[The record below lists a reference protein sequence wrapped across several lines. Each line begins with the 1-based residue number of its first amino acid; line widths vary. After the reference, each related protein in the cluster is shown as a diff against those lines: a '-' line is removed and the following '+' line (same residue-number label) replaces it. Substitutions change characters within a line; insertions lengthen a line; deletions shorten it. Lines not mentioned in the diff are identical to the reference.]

1 MTTSITAIV
10 LTFNEEVN
18 IERCIHKLRPIAQR
32 IVVVDSLSTDYTAEL
47 ARQSGAEV
55 VEHPWPG
62 NQAAQFNWAL
72 DHIAILSDWVLRL
85 DADEYL
91 TDELCS
97 ELTTMLPTLP
107 SHIKGVCM
115 PRTHVF
121 LGHRFKHGV
130 TCRIPIVRL
139 FRTGCAHYANQ
150 IMDEHLVVNGAVV
163 KSTHKFVDD
172 NRTGIDAFI
181 KKHLGYASRQAAIE
195 LNDRYALNYF
205 SLPAMEGGIQ
215 GKDTGERRQQKALY
229 TRLPLFVRSFAY
241 FVYRYFFRLGCLDGK
256 AGFAY
261 DFIQGWWYR
270 TIVDIKVLKAIN
282 ACGHDKD
289 KLRQYIRHTLGI
301 QPE

>member
-32 IVVVDSLSTDYTAEL
+32 IVVVDSLSTDHTAEL

-139 FRTGCAHYANQ
+139 FRTGCARYANQ
-150 IMDEHLVVNGAVV
+150 IMDEHLVVNGVVV

-172 NRTGIDAFI
+172 NRAGIDAFI
-181 KKHLGYASRQAAIE
+181 KKHLDYASRQAAIE

>member
-18 IERCIHKLRPIAQR
+18 IEKCIHKLRPIAQR
-32 IVVVDSLSTDYTAEL
+32 IVVVDSLSTDHTAEL

-139 FRTGCAHYANQ
+139 FRTGCARYANQ

-205 SLPAMEGGIQ
+205 SLPAMEGGYRAKIPAK
-215 GKDTGERRQQKALY
+215 GGSRKLYIPGCHSLLGRSPILY
-229 TRLPLFVRSFAY
+229 T
-241 FVYRYFFRLGCLDGK
+241 
-256 AGFAY
+256 
-261 DFIQGWWYR
+261 
-270 TIVDIKVLKAIN
+270 AISS
-282 ACGHDKD
+282 AWGA
-289 KLRQYIRHTLGI
+289 
-301 QPE
+301 